1 MSEVVLTVGPD
12 HTLRQAAEAMCQ
24 RKVGAA
30 VVVDP
35 DEQGPGML
43 TERDILRAVGHGKDP
58 DTERVG
64 DHLTRPPEVRR
75 ARTGRWR
82 RPPR

>member
-1 MSEVVLTVGPD
+1 MPRS
-12 HTLRQAAEAMCQ
+12 
-24 RKVGAA
+24 VGAA

-58 DTERVG
+58 DTENVG
-64 DHLTRPPEVRR
+64 DHLSAHLTFAAPDWSLEQAARR
-75 ARTGRWR
+75 
-82 RPPR
+82 